1 MDRFEKENGGQL
13 LVAALCLLETSATGL
28 LETELLKI
36 LGDEETLL
44 PKDKGEKEGK
54 GILDKKKLSIPSLH
68 SVNIENRLMRCYWD
82 KLKLQNYNIWSGM

>member
-1 MDRFEKENGGQL
+1 MIGLSISTNLMPCFRLEQQVLDRFEKENGGQL

-54 GILDKKKLSIPSLH
+54 GISPSLNH
-68 SVNIENRLMRCYWD
+68 GSKI
-82 KLKLQNYNIWSGM
+82 